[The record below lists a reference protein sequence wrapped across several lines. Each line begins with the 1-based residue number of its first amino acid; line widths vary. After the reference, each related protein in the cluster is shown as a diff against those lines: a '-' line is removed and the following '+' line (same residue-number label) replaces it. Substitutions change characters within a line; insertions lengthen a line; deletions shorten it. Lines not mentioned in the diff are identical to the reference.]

1 LWDLNEGKNLY
12 SLEGGDAIS
21 QLVFS
26 PTKYWLCA
34 ATEAGIKIW
43 DLESKTLIA
52 ELNKTMAEFQSKTP
66 NQIATPISLAWNGDG
81 SILFAGYTDN
91 LIRVFEVSKS

>member
-1 LWDLNEGKNLY
+1 LNEGKHLY
-12 SLEGGDAIS
+12 SLDGADTIH

-43 DLESKTLIA
+43 DLESKTLVA
-52 ELNKTMAEFQSKTP
+52 ELTKNAFPEFGAKIP
-66 NQIATPISLAWNGDG
+66 NPVPISLAWNADG

-91 LIRVFEVSKS
+91 MIRVYEASRT